1 MEYLYYFDNASLT
14 LKIFEYLY
22 SFHQMPRAIVTVI
35 HQNDGWLVRVKMY
48 SLLDS
53 QQDRDF
59 KAYLNE
65 FGIPEEPSR
74 RLKMV
79 FLSLEAGYSP
89 LDIMRRYQVVVVSH
103 GSPQR
108 QEIEAFRKLFI

>member
-22 SFHQMPRAIVTVI
+22 SLPQMPKAIITVI
-35 HQNDGWLVRVKMY
+35 NQNDGWLVRVKMY
-48 SLLDS
+48 STLDAH
-53 QQDRDF
+53 QDGDF
-59 KAYLNE
+59 RAYLNE

-79 FLSLEAGYSP
+79 FLSLEAGQSP

-103 GSPQR
+103 GSPQP